1 MAGRTSFNKRQKE
14 RSRQEK
20 QREKLER
27 KQQRKAE
34 KAASGSS
41 GPEFGENVII
51 PDDSGEWDSN
61 DSSPEE

>member
-20 QREKLER
+20 QREKAER

-34 KAASGSS
+34 KAAGGG
-41 GPEFGENVII
+41 GPEFGENVVI
-51 PDDSGEWDSN
+51 PDDGEWDSEPTPST
-61 DSSPEE
+61 DE